1 MCVSRQRWLILIC
14 GLAVVWSGMSRSD
27 AAELSPKRV
36 RRSIENAKR
45 YLSRQQKNDGSW
57 HVSNMQYPTGSTSLA
72 ILSLINAGMTLE
84 DEPIRKGLRYLRAV
98 PAAKPTTTYEVSLM
112 IMALAAAKDG
122 ERDIFRIQIL
132 AFRLEAAQLKGGE
145 SIGGWGYETNGRGF
159 GGSDRSNTQ
168 FAVLGLRDAAHAG
181 IPVSRKTWELA
192 QQHWIMSQ
200 NRDGSW
206 GYSRTFSTSRGSMT
220 VAGIASLVIT
230 SSMLREENDFRGRK
244 PICCPEDNLDEAQK
258 ALERGLAWLGRNFSV
273 ARNPGSTPAWHLYY
287 MYGLERA
294 GRLSGRR
301 FIGKD
306 RQGNPYDWYREGA
319 TFLTDDRQ
327 AADGSWHG
335 TGPEN
340 DPIISTSFAL
350 LFLSKGLAPVL
361 INKLKYGP
369 VHPATG
375 EILGD
380 NWNKHHN
387 DIRNLTDHISG
398 MKKWPKLLT
407 WQVVDLPKVSKVDNA
422 SALRQAPILY
432 LSGFDAPEIPDEQVP
447 LLKEYIAQGGFIF
460 AVNNCNG
467 AGFDQGFRALI
478 PKISP
483 GGDLQLKRLKSDH
496 PVYRSEYRLD
506 TSIELWGVDFGC
518 RTAIIYSPDDLSCL
532 WDKWSVSERPA
543 WQTAMIDKNMKIG
556 VNVVA
561 YATGR
566 EILDKFKQAK
576 LHATGGAEDRIERG
590 LLQIAQLRH
599 EGGWDTAPSAL
610 RNLLMALNRAV
621 GKSVSTKKNV
631 LPASDPDLFKY
642 PILYMHGRNRFH
654 FGQQERERL
663 KEYLK
668 RGGVLFTD
676 ACCGSKQFD
685 QSFRDL
691 MTELFPETKLERIPK
706 DHEIFTTK
714 IGHDIRKVQRRVPDT
729 NNRNATLNSVK
740 QIGIPFLEG
749 IKIDNRYAVIYSKYD
764 ISCALE
770 RQASVACA
778 GYVEEDAYRI
788 AVNIIL
794 YAMLQDVH
802 YAEFVK

>member
-14 GLAVVWSGMSRSD
+14 GLAVVWSGASRSD
-27 AAELSPKRV
+27 AAELSSERV
-36 RRSIENAKR
+36 RRSIDNAKR
-45 YLSRQQKNDGSW
+45 FLTRKQKNDGSW
-57 HVSNMQYPTGSTSLA
+57 PVSNRQYPTGSTSLA
-72 ILSLINAGMTLE
+72 ILSLINAGMTVE

-98 PAAKPTTTYEVSLM
+98 PAAKPTKTYEVSLM

-122 ERDIFRIQIL
+122 ERDILRIQSL
-132 AFRLEAAQLKGGE
+132 AQRLEAAQLKGGE
-145 SIGGWGYETNGRGF
+145 RIGGWGYNTNGGGF

-181 IPVSRKTWELA
+181 IPVSRRTWERA

-200 NRDGSW
+200 NPDGSW
-206 GYSRTFSTSRGSMT
+206 GYTGLRSPSRGSMT

-230 SSMLREENDFRGRK
+230 SSMLREENDFRRRK

-258 ALERGLAWLGRNFSV
+258 ALERGLTWLGRNFTV
-273 ARNPGSTPAWHLYY
+273 ARNPGSTQAWHLYY

-306 RQGNPYDWYREGA
+306 RRGNPYDWYREGA
-319 TFLTDDRQ
+319 MFLTDDRQ
-327 AADGSWHG
+327 AADGSWRG
-335 TGPEN
+335 TGPET
-340 DPIISTSFAL
+340 DPIVSTSFAL

-387 DIRNLTDHISG
+387 DIRNLTDRISG

-407 WQVVDLPKVSKVDNA
+407 WQIVDLPKVSKLDDT

-432 LSGFDAPEIPDEQVP
+432 LSGFDAPEIPDDQVP
-447 LLKEYIAQGGFIF
+447 LLQEYIAQGGFLF

-467 AGFDQGFRALI
+467 AGFDQGFRALV

-483 GGDLQLKRLKSDH
+483 GGDLQLKRLKPDH
-496 PVYRSEYRLD
+496 PVYRSEYPLD
-506 TSIELWGVDFGC
+506 PSIELWGVDFGC
-518 RTAIIYSPDDLSCL
+518 RTAIIYAPNDLSCL

-543 WQTAMIDKNMKIG
+543 WQKLMIEENMKIG

-566 EILDKFKQAK
+566 EILDKFKQAE

-599 EGGWDTAPSAL
+599 QGGWNTAPSAL

-621 GKSVSTKKNV
+621 GKSASTKKNT

-654 FGQQERERL
+654 YGRQERERL
-663 KEYLK
+663 QEYLK
-668 RGGVLFTD
+668 RGGVLFSD

-714 IGHDIRKVQRRVPDT
+714 IGHDIRKVQRRVPNT
-729 NNRNATLNSVK
+729 NNRDATLNSVK
-740 QIGIPFLEG
+740 QIGEPVLEG

-770 RQASVACA
+770 RQASLACA
-778 GYVEEDAYRI
+778 GYIEEDAYRI

>member
-1 MCVSRQRWLILIC
+1 MCVSRRRWLIVIC
-14 GLAVVWSGMSRSD
+14 GPALLWSGSFRSD
-27 AAELSPKRV
+27 AAELSSEHV
-36 RRSIENAKR
+36 RRSIDNAKR
-45 YLSRQQKNDGSW
+45 FLTRNQKNDGSW
-57 HVSNMQYPTGSTSLA
+57 PVSNMRYPTGLTSLA
-72 ILSLINAGMTLE
+72 LLSLINAGMTVE

-98 PAAKPTTTYEVSLM
+98 PASKPTMTYEVSLM

-122 ERDIFRIQIL
+122 ERDIHRIQSL
-132 AFRLEAAQLKGGE
+132 AIRLEAAQHKNGE
-145 SIGGWGYETNGRGF
+145 SVGGWGYETNGRGF
-159 GGSDRSNTQ
+159 GSSDRSNTQ

-181 IPVSRKTWELA
+181 IPVDRKTWERA

-206 GYSRTFSTSRGSMT
+206 GYSAQSQTSRGSMT

-230 SSMLREENDFRGRK
+230 SSMLREENDFRDGK
-244 PICCPEDNLDEAQK
+244 PNCCPKDISNEAQIV
-258 ALERGLAWLGRNFSV
+258 LERGLTWLGRNITV

-301 FIGKD
+301 FIGKG
-306 RQGNPYDWYREGA
+306 RRGNPFDWYREGA
-319 TFLTDDRQ
+319 MFLTDDRQ
-327 AADGSWHG
+327 AADGSWQG

-340 DPIISTSFAL
+340 VRIVCTSYAL

-387 DIRNLTDHISG
+387 DIRNLTDRISG

-407 WQVVDLPKVSKVDNA
+407 WQVVDLPKISKVNDA

-432 LSGFDAPEIPDEQVP
+432 LSGLDAPEIPDDQIP
-447 LLKEYIAQGGFIF
+447 FLKEYIAQGGFIF

-478 PKISP
+478 PKITP
-483 GGDLQLKRLKSDH
+483 GGDLQLKRLEPDH
-496 PVYRSEYRLD
+496 PVYKSEYLLD
-506 TSIELWGVDFGC
+506 PSIELWGVDFGC

-543 WQTAMIDKNMKIG
+543 WQREMIKKNMRIG

-566 EILDKFKQAK
+566 EILDKFKQAE

-599 EGGWDTAPSAL
+599 QGGWDTAPSAL

-621 GKSVSTKKNV
+621 GKSASTKKKTV
-631 LPASDPDLFKY
+631 PASDPDLFKY
-642 PILYMHGRNRFH
+642 PILYMHGRNRFR
-654 FGQQERERL
+654 FGRQERERL

-676 ACCGSKQFD
+676 SCCGSKQFD

-691 MTELFPETKLERIPK
+691 MAELFLDQKLERIPK
-706 DHEIFTTK
+706 DHEMFTTK
-714 IGHDIRKVQRRVPDT
+714 IGHDIRKVHRRVPDT
-729 NNRNATLNSVK
+729 NNRKATFNSVT
-740 QIGIPFLEG
+740 QIGEPVLEG